1 MIKKALFIFFVLIYF
16 VPSFAALNSIL
27 AENHFSYP
35 IIEDLMLRKLIIAPE
50 IYKKGSII
58 TRKDMA
64 VLSVMLLT
72 NTDDRL
78 YMERLTYYDIKNI
91 LNLVIEFSDEINF
104 LFSSESTK
112 IEERIRK
119 FEKRLDLPVDTKVQ
133 SKKKKMDM
141 PEYQTAKIENFVTK
155 ISYDFTG
162 EYYDS
167 NNKALWEYF
176 NPEKGQESTLKNW
189 VDIESVNP
197 SNPAN
202 KFNLHIDTWYRDSGS
217 DINAWMKY
225 YDKYFS
231 LEYSDLVQDDF
242 FFLNKAGLSTDYF
255 MVDFGKMQFVRRMNS
270 NDDIND
276 DIFSYSLK
284 NGNVSFLKRKGEIFG
299 IIPGISSDIN
309 QNIVFFNGE
318 HRSFKYEA
326 GIAQSTVDNISAN
339 NDSIGYSLAFDRD
352 DIIKKLNVNY
362 IFAENLYLA
371 GDNIN
376 NYRSY
381 NTPSSE
387 KTIMSLDYYRRFN
400 DKLSAAVRYKN
411 DENANSSYIT
421 EDKGLSVF
429 YNIGETF
436 YQFNYLISD
445 QQDLALKAQSDE
457 DTVINLT
464 LNKQLFGYNTVISH
478 TSNENT
484 TLYKNIIRKAQTTRV
499 DFNKFIDAYR
509 EINGYA
515 EVLSHDS
522 QDAFDND
529 NALEDINSIGF
540 ELQIFSK
547 DGKVIKLGTD
557 FSDSSGLKNYTEGK
571 FYAGLESRTGNNSFY
586 EFGVEMIDHSGKK
599 GDGSFDNTNLIMN
612 YRKKF

>member
-1 MIKKALFIFFVLIYF
+1 
-16 VPSFAALNSIL
+16 
-27 AENHFSYP
+27 
-35 IIEDLMLRKLIIAPE
+35 
-50 IYKKGSII
+50 
-58 TRKDMA
+58 
-64 VLSVMLLT
+64 
-72 NTDDRL
+72 
-78 YMERLTYYDIKNI
+78 
-91 LNLVIEFSDEINF
+91 
-104 LFSSESTK
+104 
-112 IEERIRK
+112 
-119 FEKRLDLPVDTKVQ
+119 
-133 SKKKKMDM
+133 
-141 PEYQTAKIENFVTK
+141 
-155 ISYDFTG
+155 
-162 EYYDS
+162 
-167 NNKALWEYF
+167 
-176 NPEKGQESTLKNW
+176 
-189 VDIESVNP
+189 
-197 SNPAN
+197 
-202 KFNLHIDTWYRDSGS
+202 
-217 DINAWMKY
+217 
-225 YDKYFS
+225 
-231 LEYSDLVQDDF
+231 
-242 FFLNKAGLSTDYF
+242 
-255 MVDFGKMQFVRRMNS
+255 
-270 NDDIND
+270 
-276 DIFSYSLK
+276 
-284 NGNVSFLKRKGEIFG
+284 
-299 IIPGISSDIN
+299 
-309 QNIVFFNGE
+309 
-318 HRSFKYEA
+318 
-326 GIAQSTVDNISAN
+326 
-339 NDSIGYSLAFDRD
+339 
-352 DIIKKLNVNY
+352 
-362 IFAENLYLA
+362 
-371 GDNIN
+371 
-376 NYRSY
+376 
-381 NTPSSE
+381 
-387 KTIMSLDYYRRFN
+387 LDYYRRFN